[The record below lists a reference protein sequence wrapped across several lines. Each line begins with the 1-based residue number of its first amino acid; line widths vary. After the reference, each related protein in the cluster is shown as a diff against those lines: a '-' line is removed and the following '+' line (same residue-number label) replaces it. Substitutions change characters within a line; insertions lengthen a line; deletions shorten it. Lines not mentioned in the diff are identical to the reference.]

1 MIVQITKFW
10 IIVFILEQNNTVSA
24 LFGDDVDFALI
35 FESIDE
41 FIRGILQ
48 KEDIIVLEHMLET
61 AKFGV
66 EV

>member
-10 IIVFILEQNNTVSA
+10 IIVFIFEQNNTVSA